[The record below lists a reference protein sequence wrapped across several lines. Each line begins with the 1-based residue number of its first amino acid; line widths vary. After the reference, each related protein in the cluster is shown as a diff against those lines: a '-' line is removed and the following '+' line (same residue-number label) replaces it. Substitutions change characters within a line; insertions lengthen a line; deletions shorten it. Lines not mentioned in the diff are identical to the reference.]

1 MWVYVL
7 TQAWNGKPLPC
18 VPLTVGH
25 QCVGGARL
33 VLTRV
38 CNPGWWQLFRT
49 QSRRL
54 TLLSLRRRMQRSGPV
69 RLRSPNCMRRGW
81 DTHPVRGSRATF
93 FRGGQVASEGEIVH
107 VCSDIEYGKCFRAY
121 MSLQCASAFP
131 ACTVLQA
138 DETNVLGRG
147 RAPLCFSHCLDTL
160 VSCPGFWVDDL
171 DGACLDVA
179 AEPSCSRLVLWLGPW
194 DCRQWWPAHPTNA
207 QRVCCPFAQRGAVRS
222 VPAKQYATL
231 DETLAA
237 NVA

>member
-1 MWVYVL
+1 
-7 TQAWNGKPLPC
+7 
-18 VPLTVGH
+18 
-25 QCVGGARL
+25 
-33 VLTRV
+33 
-38 CNPGWWQLFRT
+38 
-49 QSRRL
+49 
-54 TLLSLRRRMQRSGPV
+54 
-69 RLRSPNCMRRGW
+69 
-81 DTHPVRGSRATF
+81 
-93 FRGGQVASEGEIVH
+93 
-107 VCSDIEYGKCFRAY
+107 

>member
-1 MWVYVL
+1 MEQAIAAQLASAANSGAAALLHAAAAAAVATVPASVGAP
-7 TQAWNGKPLPC
+7 AWNGKPLPC

-25 QCVGGARL
+25 QCVGAVSHPVSAVDFALAEEADAALGARASAFPEL
-33 VLTRV
+33 YAARV
-38 CNPGWWQLFRT
+38 GH
-49 QSRRL
+49 S
-54 TLLSLRRRMQRSGPV
+54 
-69 RLRSPNCMRRGW
+69 
-81 DTHPVRGSRATF
+81 
-93 FRGGQVASEGEIVH
+93 
-107 VCSDIEYGKCFRAY
+107 SDIEYGKCFRAY

-179 AEPSCSRLVLWLGPW
+179 AEPSCSSASYKRAAP
-194 DCRQWWPAHPTNA
+194 
-207 QRVCCPFAQRGAVRS
+207 
-222 VPAKQYATL
+222 KQYATL